1 MPNTKSES
9 PYIFSTDEQLRQ
21 DLKKAMVER
30 RYTAN
35 ALARFFDVTPS
46 TLGRF
51 LEGSNP
57 HPRKSTREKY
67 IDWLSSG
74 ELPAADASAPIDAWL
89 KLQTCL
95 IDLAGRTGGLPP
107 DVMSAITELNSFF
120 SLAK

>member
-1 MPNTKSES
+1 
-9 PYIFSTDEQLRQ
+9 
-21 DLKKAMVER
+21 MVER

-51 LEGSNP
+51 LDGSYP

-74 ELPAADASAPIDAWL
+74 ELPAAEPSAPIDAWL

-107 DVMSAITELNSFF
+107 DVLAAISELNSFF